1 MRKWFIID
9 VVSIIPVDVFLLAGS
24 QADETTLNT
33 NVLFRFAKIGK
44 VYKLIRMLRLA
55 KILKILKSKRTVINH
70 FSSELK
76 ISSGV
81 ERIIFFCM
89 FFVLLFHI
97 FACMFIFLSEIEN
110 ESGGW
115 LDDPSLAGY
124 SDFDKYITACYFI
137 MTTIST
143 VGYGDISASTRLERF
158 FMIILMLIGVSSFT
172 FISGALSSILSNY
185 D

>member
-1 MRKWFIID
+1 M
-9 VVSIIPVDVFLLAGS
+9 
-24 QADETTLNT
+24 
-33 NVLFRFAKIGK
+33 LFRFAKIGK

-55 KILKILKSKRTVINH
+55 KILKILKSKRTVVNH
-70 FSSELK
+70 FASELK

-81 ERIIFFCM
+81 ERMIFFVL
-89 FFVLLFHI
+89 FFMLLFHI
-97 FACMFIFLSEIEN
+97 FACMFIFLREIES

-115 LDDPSLAGY
+115 LEDSTFY
-124 SDFDKYITACYFI
+124 SYSNTDQYITACYFI

-143 VGYGDISASTRLERF
+143 VGYGDISASTRLERV
-158 FMIILMLIGVSSFT
+158 FMIALMLIGVSSFT